1 MVINYR
7 DITERKELEARLRH
21 QAMHDALTG
30 LPNRDLFYDR
40 VDHALEQRRRSGG
53 MIGIV
58 YVDLDNFKM
67 VNDAWGHA
75 AGDEV
80 LVAVA
85 QRLRAAMRDSDTCAR
100 LGGDEFGVLLESLS
114 HTDAAYEAGARVLDA
129 LGLPVDLDT
138 RSVDV
143 EASAGIVI
151 ATGAETVDEIIRNA
165 DIAMYRAKG
174 AGKGRYE
181 IFEAS
186 MRESVRERVRLRAD
200 LERGL
205 AAGEF
210 VAHYQPIVALSS
222 MTVVGV
228 EALVRWH
235 HPQRGLLA
243 PEAFITVAE
252 ETGVVVPIGRN
263 ILAQACRDVRGWRNR
278 TGAPLRLGV
287 NLSGRELADPELER
301 YVVNVLEDS
310 GLDPHL
316 LSFELTENMLLAD
329 VDTTQDTLR
338 ALSLLGAGIVLDDFG
353 TGYSSLAYLE
363 RYPVDVVKID
373 KSFVDRL
380 GDVTE
385 SPMAGAIIAL
395 GHTFDV
401 SVNAEGVERRTQ
413 VERLHELGCELA
425 QGRYFASP
433 RPAADISRLLLSG
446 GLLVPTTVTEV

>member
-1 MVINYR
+1 
-7 DITERKELEARLRH
+7 
-21 QAMHDALTG
+21 
-30 LPNRDLFYDR
+30 
-40 VDHALEQRRRSGG
+40 
-53 MIGIV
+53 
-58 YVDLDNFKM
+58 
-67 VNDAWGHA
+67 
-75 AGDEV
+75 
-80 LVAVA
+80 
-85 QRLRAAMRDSDTCAR
+85 
-100 LGGDEFGVLLESLS
+100 
-114 HTDAAYEAGARVLDA
+114 
-129 LGLPVDLDT
+129 
-138 RSVDV
+138 
-143 EASAGIVI
+143 
-151 ATGAETVDEIIRNA
+151 
-165 DIAMYRAKG
+165 
-174 AGKGRYE
+174 
-181 IFEAS
+181 

-235 HPQRGLLA
+235 HPERGLLA

-252 ETGVVVPIGRN
+252 ETGVVVPIGRT
-263 ILAQACRDVRGWRNR
+263 ILAQACRDVRGWRNQ

-287 NLSGRELADPELER
+287 NLSGCELADPELER
-301 YVVNVLEDS
+301 DVVHVLEDS

-329 VDTTQDTLR
+329 VDATRDTLR
-338 ALSLLGAGIVLDDFG
+338 ALSLLGAGIV
-353 TGYSSLAYLE
+353 
-363 RYPVDVVKID
+363 
-373 KSFVDRL
+373 L

-401 SVNAEGVERRTQ
+401 SVNAEGVERRAQ

-446 GLLVPTTVTEV
+446 GLRVPTTVNEV

>member
-1 MVINYR
+1 LRVRHADGPWRYLEAVIRNMLDDDTVAGMVINYR

-21 QAMHDALTG
+21 QAMRDA
-30 LPNRDLFYDR
+30 
-40 VDHALEQRRRSGG
+40 
-53 MIGIV
+53 
-58 YVDLDNFKM
+58 
-67 VNDAWGHA
+67 
-75 AGDEV
+75 
-80 LVAVA
+80 
-85 QRLRAAMRDSDTCAR
+85 DTCAR

-114 HTDAAYEAGARVLDA
+114 HADAAYEAGARVLDA

-138 RSVDV
+138 RRVDV

-235 HPQRGLLA
+235 HPERGLLA

-252 ETGVVVPIGRN
+252 ETGVVVPIGRT
-263 ILAQACRDVRGWRNR
+263 ILAQACRDVRGWRNQ

-287 NLSGRELADPELER
+287 NLSGCELADPELER
-301 YVVNVLEDS
+301 DVVHVLEDS

-329 VDTTQDTLR
+329 VDATRDTLR
-338 ALSLLGAGIVLDDFG
+338 ALSLLGAGIV
-353 TGYSSLAYLE
+353 
-363 RYPVDVVKID
+363 
-373 KSFVDRL
+373 L

-401 SVNAEGVERRTQ
+401 SVNAEGVERRAQ

-446 GLLVPTTVTEV
+446 GLRVPTTVNEV